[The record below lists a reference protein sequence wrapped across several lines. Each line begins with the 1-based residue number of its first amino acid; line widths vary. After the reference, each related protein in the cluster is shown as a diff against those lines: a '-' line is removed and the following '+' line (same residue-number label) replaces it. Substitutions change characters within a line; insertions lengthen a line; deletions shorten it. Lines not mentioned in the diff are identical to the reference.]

1 VRSACRL
8 TTRAYNKDVAIPRR
22 IAITALLLA
31 PAIHAA
37 PAIFPLKDIRAGQHG
52 IGRTVFAGSKV
63 EEFQVEILGVLDN
76 IGPRES
82 IILARLKGGPLENTG
97 VLQGMSG
104 SPVYIDGKLVGAV
117 ALAFPMS
124 KEAIAGIRPIEEM
137 LRVDPDP
144 KPARGALAR
153 SVPPRSAVKWSAQGG
168 NARLEEIATPVSF
181 SGFTAATLEHF
192 GPALRELGLDPRQGV
207 SGGGQPG
214 EQLGNRNLLQ
224 PGSMISVEFL
234 TGDMSAGAD
243 GTVTFIDGDRL
254 YAFGHRFLA
263 GGPTELPF
271 ARAEVL
277 ALLPN
282 LQASFKISAAREWMG
297 VITEDRNTAISGML
311 GRRAV
316 TIPIEI
322 RVGSNTYHMGMIQ
335 DRVMTPLVTQ
345 MAVFSAIDATERSVG
360 PSTFSVR
367 GHLDF
372 EGGSVRIDSVYGGD
386 VGTSTLAAI
395 GVTTPMSYALGAG
408 FDQLKLK
415 NVALEIDAVERHHQT
430 QIAEIAAPRQVRP
443 GEDVELMISLSGEN
457 GSAATKTA
465 HYRVPV
471 GAPTGT
477 LYFTVSDATS
487 TNLAEFQAIS
497 GMPLRSPAQVFEV
510 LNKLRSNTNAYVR
523 VWRAETAFTVEGRDL
538 PNAPPSLALILNRV
552 QTATAAPLNT
562 RGSKLAEIE
571 IPVGGT
577 VVTGSKT
584 IQVEVKQ

>member
-1 VRSACRL
+1 MRV
-8 TTRAYNKDVAIPRR
+8 YNKDVTVPRL
-22 IAITALLLA
+22 IAAALLLLMLA
-31 PAIHAA
+31 SAVHAA
-37 PAIFPLKDIRAGQHG
+37 PPIFPLKDVRAGQHG
-52 IGRTVFAGSKV
+52 VGRTVFAGSKV
-63 EEFQVEILGVLDN
+63 EEFQVEILGVLEN
-76 IGPRES
+76 IGPHES
-82 IILARLKGGPLENTG
+82 IILGRLKGGPLENTG

-104 SPVYIDGKLVGAV
+104 SPVYIDGKLAGAV

-144 KPARGALAR
+144 KPARGSSLVARRGVQWSGLAGN
-153 SVPPRSAVKWSAQGG
+153 SGG

-192 GPALRELGLDPRQGV
+192 GPALRELGMDPRQGV
-207 SGGGQPG
+207 SGGGKPG
-214 EQLGNRNLLQ
+214 EQLGDPRQLEA
-224 PGSMISVEFL
+224 GSMISVELL

-243 GTVTFIDGDRL
+243 GTVTCIDGDRI

-282 LQASFKISAAREWMG
+282 VQSSFKISAAREWMG
-297 VITEDRNTAISGML
+297 VITEDRSAAISGRV

-322 RVGSNTYHMGMIQ
+322 KVGANTYRMGMIQ

-345 MAVFSAIDATERSVG
+345 MAVFSAIDATERSTG
-360 PSTFSVR
+360 PATYSVR

-372 EGGSVRIDSVYGGD
+372 DGGSIRIDNAYGGD
-386 VGTSTLAAI
+386 VATSTLAAL
-395 GVTTPMSYALGAG
+395 GVGAPLSYALGAG
-408 FDQLKLK
+408 FEQLKLT
-415 NVALEIDAVERHHQT
+415 NVVLEIGAVERRRQT
-430 QIAEIAAPRQVRP
+430 QIAEVAAPRQVRP

-457 GSAATKTA
+457 GTAATKTA

-471 GAPTGT
+471 GAPFGM

-487 TNLAEFQAIS
+487 ANLQEVQARA

-510 LNKLRSNTNAYVR
+510 LNQLRSNTKAYVR
-523 VWRAETAFTVEGRDL
+523 VWRAETAYTVEGRDL
-538 PNAPPSLALILNRV
+538 PNVPPSLALILNRV
-552 QTATAAPLNT
+552 ETATSMPLNL

-584 IQVEVKQ
+584 IQVEVKE

>member
-1 VRSACRL
+1 M
-8 TTRAYNKDVAIPRR
+8 RAYNKDVPVPRP
-22 IAITALLLA
+22 IATAVLLLM
-31 PAIHAA
+31 PALALQAA
-37 PAIFPLKDIRAGQHG
+37 PPIFPLKDVRAGQHG
-52 IGRTVFAGSKV
+52 VGRTVFAGSKV
-63 EEFQVEILGVLDN
+63 EEFQVEILGVLEN
-76 IGPRES
+76 IGPHES
-82 IILARLKGGPLENTG
+82 IILGRLKGGPLENTG

-104 SPVYIDGKLVGAV
+104 SPVYIDGKLAGAV

-144 KPARGALAR
+144 KPARGASLVAR
-153 SVPPRSAVKWSAQGG
+153 RGVQWGAQGG

-192 GPALRELGLDPRQGV
+192 GPALRELGMDPRQGV
-207 SGGGQPG
+207 SGGGKPG
-214 EQLGNRNLLQ
+214 EHLGDPKLLEA
-224 PGSMISVEFL
+224 GSMISVELL
-234 TGDMSAGAD
+234 TGDMNAGAD
-243 GTVTFIDGDRL
+243 GTVTYIDGDRI

-263 GGPTELPF
+263 GGPSELPF
-271 ARAEVL
+271 ARSEVL

-297 VITEDRNTAISGML
+297 VITEDRSAAISGRV

-322 RVGSNTYHMGMIQ
+322 KVGANTYRMGMIQ

-345 MAVFSAIDATERSVG
+345 MAVFSAIDATERSTG
-360 PSTFSVR
+360 PATYSVR

-372 EGGSVRIDSVYGGD
+372 DAGSIRIDNAYGGD
-386 VGTSTLAAI
+386 VATSTLAAL
-395 GVTTPMSYALGAG
+395 GVGAPLSYALGAG

-415 NVALEIDAVERHHQT
+415 NVALEIAAVERRRQT
-430 QIAEIAAPRQVRP
+430 QIAEVAAPRQVRP
-443 GEDVELMISLSGEN
+443 GEDVELMISLAGEN
-457 GSAATKTA
+457 GTAATRTA

-471 GAPTGT
+471 GAPLGT

-487 TNLAEFQAIS
+487 ANLQEVQART

-510 LNKLRSNTNAYVR
+510 LNQLRSNTKAYVR
-523 VWRAETAFTVEGRDL
+523 VWRAETAYTIEGRDL
-538 PNAPPSLALILNRV
+538 SNVPPSLALILNRV
-552 QTATAAPLNT
+552 ETATSMPLNL

-571 IPVGGT
+571 IPVGDT

-584 IQVEVKQ
+584 IQVEVKE

>member
-1 VRSACRL
+1 M
-8 TTRAYNKDVAIPRR
+8 TIPRP
-22 IAITALLLA
+22 IAIAVFCLVLASAL
-31 PAIHAA
+31 HAA
-37 PAIFPLKDIRAGQHG
+37 PPIFPLKDVRAGQHG
-52 IGRTVFAGSKV
+52 VGRTVFAGSKV
-63 EEFQVEILGVLDN
+63 EEFQVEILGVLEN
-76 IGPRES
+76 IGPHES
-82 IILARLKGGPLENTG
+82 IILGRLKGGPLENTG

-104 SPVYIDGKLVGAV
+104 SPVYIDGKLAGAV

-144 KPARGALAR
+144 KPARGAALLAR
-153 SVPPRSAVKWSAQGG
+153 RGVEWGAPPG
-168 NARLEEIATPVSF
+168 NSRASSRLEEIATPVSF

-192 GPALRELGLDPRQGV
+192 GPALRALGLDPRQGV
-207 SGGGQPG
+207 SGGGKPG
-214 EQLGNRNLLQ
+214 EQLGDPKQLEA
-224 PGSMISVEFL
+224 GSMISVEFL

-243 GTVTFIDGDRL
+243 GTVTCIDGDRI

-297 VITEDRNTAISGML
+297 VITEDRNTAISGRV

-316 TIPIEI
+316 TVPIEI
-322 RVGSNTYHMGMIQ
+322 KVGANTYRMGMIQ
-335 DRVMTPLVTQ
+335 DRVMTPLVMQ
-345 MAVFSAIDATERSVG
+345 MAVFSSIDATERSIG

-372 EGGSVRIDSVYGGD
+372 DGGSIRIDNVYGSD
-386 VGTSTLAAI
+386 VGTSALAAI
-395 GVTTPMSYALGAG
+395 GVATPLSYALGAG
-408 FDQLKLK
+408 FDQLKLT
-415 NVALEIDAVERHHQT
+415 NVALEIGAVERRHQT
-430 QIAEIAAPRQVRP
+430 QIAEVAAPRQVRP
-443 GEDVELMISLSGEN
+443 GDDVELMISLAGEN
-457 GSAATKTA
+457 GSAVTKAA

-471 GAPTGT
+471 GAPLGM

-487 TNLAEFQAIS
+487 TNSQEFQALA

-510 LNKLRSNTNAYVR
+510 LNKLRSNTKAYVR
-523 VWRAETAFTVEGRDL
+523 VWRAETAYTVEGRDL
-538 PNAPPSLALILNRV
+538 PNVPPSLALILSRV
-552 QTATAAPLNT
+552 ETATAMPLNM

-571 IPVGGT
+571 IPVGDT

-584 IQVEVKQ
+584 IQVEVKE